1 MKIGRD
7 WNSQIGTNGVNSVH
21 IHHFAYYNG
30 IPFIGSEGSCFGP
43 VLRMSW
49 PRQTAQPGIVS
60 CLEDHHVRFLML
72 RFPSAFRSFR
82 YNEEFKEAGWEDG
95 CTLRVF
101 PAFAI
106 TATRPGMCG
115 LHVTT
120 TTTRHPC

>member
-30 IPFIGSEGSCFGP
+30 IPFIGSEDSCFGP

-49 PRQTAQPGIVS
+49 TRQMAQPGIVS

-72 RFPSAFRSFR
+72 DSNQLS
-82 YNEEFKEAGWEDG
+82 GH
-95 CTLRVF
+95 
-101 PAFAI
+101 FA
-106 TATRPGMCG
+106 TMKSSKKQGGRMGA
-115 LHVTT
+115 H
-120 TTTRHPC
+120 